1 MKEVLTTS
9 VTIPFEYTYTIII
22 PHKNIPL
29 LLQRCLDSVPLR
41 NDVQIIVVDDGSSS
55 NVVDFTNFPGTDRE
69 NVEIIFT
76 KDGKGAGYARNC
88 GLLQAKGK
96 WLLFADADD
105 FFLPDFLKTLD
116 RYCSTDYDLITF
128 RATSVES
135 DTLTS
140 VHSRQSEFLGFDVA
154 ENIDVEKLKYKN
166 DVPWAKMISGA
177 LVRKYSLQ
185 FDEIPG
191 GNDIMFSFYLDYYAQ
206 HVTVCSDAIYCATI
220 RKDSL
225 QYGVVLD
232 NLLARVRVVCR
243 CNSFL
248 RRIGREDKLLSSY
261 YRVMQCR
268 KYFGKRGYY
277 KALWIFV
284 CNEHR
289 NMVYATFRGI
299 LMNKV
304 KNICEKLTSW

>member
-1 MKEVLTTS
+1 
-9 VTIPFEYTYTIII
+9 
-22 PHKNIPL
+22 
-29 LLQRCLDSVPLR
+29 
-41 NDVQIIVVDDGSSS
+41 
-55 NVVDFTNFPGTDRE
+55 
-69 NVEIIFT
+69 
-76 KDGKGAGYARNC
+76 
-88 GLLQAKGK
+88 
-96 WLLFADADD
+96 
-105 FFLPDFLKTLD
+105 
-116 RYCSTDYDLITF
+116 
-128 RATSVES
+128 
-135 DTLTS
+135 
-140 VHSRQSEFLGFDVA
+140 
-154 ENIDVEKLKYKN
+154 VEKLKYKN

-185 FDEIPG
+185 FDEIPA

>member
-1 MKEVLTTS
+1 MET
-9 VTIPFEYTYTIII
+9 
-22 PHKNIPL
+22 
-29 LLQRCLDSVPLR
+29 
-41 NDVQIIVVDDGSSS
+41 
-55 NVVDFTNFPGTDRE
+55 
-69 NVEIIFT
+69 
-76 KDGKGAGYARNC
+76 
-88 GLLQAKGK
+88 
-96 WLLFADADD
+96 
-105 FFLPDFLKTLD
+105 
-116 RYCSTDYDLITF
+116 
-128 RATSVES
+128 
-135 DTLTS
+135 
-140 VHSRQSEFLGFDVA
+140 
-154 ENIDVEKLKYKN
+154 
-166 DVPWAKMISGA
+166 
-177 LVRKYSLQ
+177 
-185 FDEIPG
+185 
-191 GNDIMFSFYLDYYAQ
+191 SFYLDYYAQ

>member
-1 MKEVLTTS
+1 M
-9 VTIPFEYTYTIII
+9 
-22 PHKNIPL
+22 
-29 LLQRCLDSVPLR
+29 
-41 NDVQIIVVDDGSSS
+41 
-55 NVVDFTNFPGTDRE
+55 
-69 NVEIIFT
+69 
-76 KDGKGAGYARNC
+76 
-88 GLLQAKGK
+88 LQAKGK

-185 FDEIPG
+185 FDEIPA